1 MRGGLVPAVL
11 VGALGLVVGCNLFGQ
26 KRPDGFDGWFHLD
39 RLDRATNIRFADG
52 QVFEVRDFG
61 CADRSATDLSWA
73 SGVWDT
79 LVAVDWPGSPTFS
92 RDTVRGGLQAMPPL
106 FPAQDAS
113 EHWTPGAL
121 CMQCQPGDA
130 GVSVAC
136 DSPDAGP

>member
-11 VGALGLVVGCNLFGQ
+11 VGALGLVVGCNLFGPT
-26 KRPDGFDGWFHLD
+26 RPEGFDGWFHRDLT
-39 RLDRATNIRFADG
+39 DRAINIRFADG

-61 CADRSATDLSWA
+61 CADWSATDQEWA
-73 SGVWDT
+73 PGLGDT
-79 LVAVDWPGSPTFS
+79 LVAFQWTGSPTFS
-92 RDTVRGGLQAMPPL
+92 RDTARGGLQAMPPL

-113 EHWTPGAL
+113 EHWTSGAL
-121 CMQCQPGDA
+121 CMECPPGDA